1 MLPAGIVGGITG
13 VLNEQL
19 NNSTAAAKASSSL
32 LDVARKDG
40 DGATEPLIA
49 EVELP
54 VLGRGGGRWG
64 IWLGKE
70 SPIVGTLPGRNPPL
84 LELYDR
90 EYDPDEYRFPGFPAP
105 LRIPRGVGTGLG
117 KLIPDGGGV
126 VSSEDELSFAEEF
139 PSLFD
144 APDDESGGVGF
155 IETRMDA
162 ASRSCTC

>member
-1 MLPAGIVGGITG
+1 LV
-13 VLNEQL
+13 
-19 NNSTAAAKASSSL
+19 
-32 LDVARKDG
+32 
-40 DGATEPLIA
+40 
-49 EVELP
+49 
-54 VLGRGGGRWG
+54 
-64 IWLGKE
+64 
-70 SPIVGTLPGRNPPL
+70 

-126 VSSEDELSFAEEF
+126 VSSDDELSFAEEL

-144 APDDESGGVGF
+144 APDEESGGVGF
-155 IETRMDA
+155 MDTRMEA